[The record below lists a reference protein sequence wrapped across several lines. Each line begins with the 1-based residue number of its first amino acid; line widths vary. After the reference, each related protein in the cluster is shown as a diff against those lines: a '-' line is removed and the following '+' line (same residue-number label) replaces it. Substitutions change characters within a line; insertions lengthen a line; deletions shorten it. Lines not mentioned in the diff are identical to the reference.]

1 MQIGEQLQV
10 KAYKADG
17 TCYRWWPA
25 TIEIVTEDLI
35 VTSAPIGKRVEGIGG
50 GWVSDTAIRTFY
62 WLAKPYSLLEVYQ
75 ADGQL
80 AEIYVNI
87 NSLVEI
93 KPGQLS
99 YIDYELD
106 VTLQPP
112 LAARIVDED
121 EFAEAVIKYGYTA
134 EFQAF
139 CYQAAHEA
147 VEVANSWRAGGMP
160 NESRGFR

>member
-1 MQIGEQLQV
+1 MRPGEQIQV

-25 TIEIVTEDLI
+25 TVEAFTDDLI
-35 VTSAPIGKRVEGIGG
+35 VTISPSGKRVEALDG
-50 GWVSDTAIRTFY
+50 GWISQVAIRTFY
-62 WLAKPYSLLEVYQ
+62 WLAKPYSLLEVYK

-87 NSLVEI
+87 NSLVQIEA
-93 KPGQLS
+93 GQLS

-121 EFAEAVIKYGYTA
+121 EFAEAVLKYGYTA
-134 EFQAF
+134 EFQTF

-147 VEVANSWRAGGMP
+147 VELANR
-160 NESRGFR
+160 

>member
-1 MQIGEQLQV
+1 MRPGDHLQI

-25 TIEIVTEDLI
+25 TIETVTTDLI
-35 VTSAPIGKRVEGIGG
+35 VTIAPIGKRVEGIGG
-50 GWVSDTAIRTFY
+50 GWVSDMAIRTFY
-62 WLAKPYSLLEVYQ
+62 WFAKPYSLLEIYQ

-87 NSLVEI
+87 NSLVQTA
-93 KPGQLS
+93 PGQLS

-112 LAARIVDED
+112 LAARIVDQD
-121 EFAEAVIKYGYTA
+121 EFAEAVIEYGYSA
-134 EFQAF
+134 DFQAF

-147 VEVANSWRAGGMP
+147 VEVANNWRASGMP
-160 NESRGFR
+160 LFS